1 MFVDSY
7 QGAFAPVMN
16 GNSISPKLTG
26 GVDVY
31 KGGVLNEVGMRW
43 DPGLRRPY
51 WDKNGKAA
59 VTINRGRTTLVKG
72 VQTPI
77 REHMLI
83 RDVVN
88 NMGIMSPV
96 FNATTLRKEEWLM
109 LDQVVLRASR
119 YRLRAAKDL
128 AESNTYGGFNGMSK
142 IILEHET
149 MSDPGEAMVDMD
161 GLTPGRTDTPLFQ
174 LQGVPLPITHCDFW
188 YDSRR
193 LAISR
198 NTGTPLDTVMGEAAG
213 RRVGETIEKTTIG
226 VQAGPI
232 YGGASTYTGGY
243 GRTSQV
249 YGYITFS
256 NRLTS
261 TAGYLPTGNGRSGTG
276 WKPSDTLADVL
287 AYIDLLKAG
296 KFFGGYMLYHS
307 NDWDK
312 YLDNDYILTGGNV
325 ATQTLRQ
332 RLYDIGREDNVGE
345 GELIKGV
352 RRLDLLPAATLN
364 SLLGPGGESITTT
377 YPFTMILVQMTPDV
391 ARMVN
396 GMDITTV
403 QWESVGGMRL
413 NFKVMCIQVPQIRA
427 DYYGNCGILQ
437 ATPGN

>member
-1 MFVDSY
+1 MFVDQYLGGYAPTQNGPVLARGDY
-7 QGAFAPVMN
+7 QG
-16 GNSISPKLTG
+16 GITQEL
-26 GVDVY
+26 
-31 KGGVLNEVGMRW
+31 GMRW

-51 WDKNGKAA
+51 FDKNGRPA
-59 VTINRGRTTLVKG
+59 VTINTGRTTLVKG
-72 VQTPI
+72 QQVPI
-77 REHMLI
+77 REHRLI

-96 FNATTLRKEEWLM
+96 FNATTLRKEEWIQ

-119 YRLRAAKDL
+119 YRLRAAQDL
-128 AESNTYGGFNGMSK
+128 AAKNTYGGFNGMSK
-142 IILEHET
+142 MILEHET
-149 MSDPGEAMVDMD
+149 MSDPGEAIVDMD

-174 LQGVPLPITHCDFW
+174 LQGLPLPITHCDFW

-198 NTGTPLDTVMGEAAG
+198 NTGTPLDTTMGEAAG
-213 RRVGETIEKTTIG
+213 RRIGETIEKTVIG
-226 VQAGPI
+226 CQTGPI
-232 YGGASTYTGGY
+232 YGGASTYAGGY
-243 GRTSQV
+243 SRTSQV
-249 YGYITFS
+249 QGYISFS
-256 NRLTS
+256 ARQTTS
-261 TAGYLPTGNGRSGTG
+261 TFYLPTGQGRAAVANG

-287 AYIDLLKAG
+287 AFIDLLKLS
-296 KFFGGYMLYHS
+296 KFYGPYMIYTS

-345 GELIKGV
+345 GELIAGV
-352 RRLDLLPAATLN
+352 RRLDLLPASTL
-364 SLLGPGGESITTT
+364 SALLGPGGENINST

-391 ARMVN
+391 CRMVN

-413 NFKVMCIQVPQIRA
+413 NFKVMCIQVPQLRA
-427 DYYGNCGILQ
+427 DYYGNCGILH
-437 ATPGN
+437 ATASL